1 MNKKL
6 LAVLAC
12 IVILNSCKK
21 DDNNNG
27 GGSTSSGVQITGAV
41 FLSSHTPGVKHSN
54 YRLDSGVVAFPTA
67 GTSLSF
73 NYSNVSDT
81 AKWSDTLLAPTNLTA
96 FPAATYMVGFNQS
109 TLGQNISLNRYYQA
123 TTSSWNILGD
133 DYGALNVTVAQ
144 GSLAIAAQAVKA
156 TPVQTLANFPISYG
170 DSIKQTSVS
179 VLNATA
185 SATVPILGSIT
196 GPLTVT
202 QTTTV
207 NSKNFAWGTLKL
219 KGYSDSM
226 SVVVQKYST
235 DVKTDIS
242 SSNPTISALI
252 PTILSQYGG
261 TNGQTVTITTYR
273 FWAKDKGLVMTLNSN
288 GTANITTG
296 L

>member
-6 LAVLAC
+6 LTVLGV
-12 IVILNSCKK
+12 IVILASCKK
-21 DDNNNG
+21 DDNNG
-27 GGSTSSGVQITGAV
+27 GGGVSGGIQITGAV
-41 FLSSHTPGVKHSN
+41 FLNSHAPGVKHNN
-54 YRLDSGVVAFPTA
+54 YRLDSGVVASPVA

-81 AKWSDTLLAPTNLTA
+81 AKWSDTLLTPTNLTA
-96 FPAATYMVGFNQS
+96 FPSAKYMVGFNQS
-109 TLGQNISLNRYYQA
+109 TLGQNISLNRYYEA
-123 TTSSWNILGD
+123 TTSAWNILGD
-133 DYGALNVTVAQ
+133 DYGALNVTVSQ
-144 GSLAIAAQAVKA
+144 GSLAIAAQAVHA

-185 SATVPILGSIT
+185 TAAVPIFGTIT

-207 NSKNFAWGTLKL
+207 NSKNMAWGTLKL
-219 KGYSDSM
+219 KGYTDSM
-226 SVVVQKYST
+226 SVVVQKYIT
-235 DVKTDIS
+235 DVKTDITS
-242 SSNPTISALI
+242 TNATISALI

-261 TNGQTVTITTYR
+261 TNGQVNTITTYR

-288 GTANITTG
+288 GTANVTTG